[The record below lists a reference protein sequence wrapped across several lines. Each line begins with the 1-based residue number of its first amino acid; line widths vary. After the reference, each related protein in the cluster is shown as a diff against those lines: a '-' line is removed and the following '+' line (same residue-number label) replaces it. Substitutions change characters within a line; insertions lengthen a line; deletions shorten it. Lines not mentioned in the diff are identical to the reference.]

1 MNNELLSSAI
11 AQLPTD
17 FIDLTLLENI
27 ELGLDN
33 IVASIATISIKAN
46 GDNALVATIDSLL
59 ASVHSKI
66 DGALHTFMSLG
77 EIAKNLKAKGEVVL
91 EELKKIWNL
100 MVSILQALRPVEEL
114 VCKYYPELL
123 PIFALINALPK
134 VG

>member
-17 FIDLTLLENI
+17 FTNLTLLQNI

-33 IVASIATISIKAN
+33 IFESISAISIKSN
-46 GDNALVATIDSLL
+46 GNNTLISTIDSLL

-66 DGALHTFMSLG
+66 DGTLHTFMHLG
-77 EIAKNLKAKGEVVL
+77 EIARDLKAKGEAVL

-100 MVSILQALRPVEEL
+100 MISLLQALRPVEEL
-114 VCKYYPELL
+114 VCRYYPELF